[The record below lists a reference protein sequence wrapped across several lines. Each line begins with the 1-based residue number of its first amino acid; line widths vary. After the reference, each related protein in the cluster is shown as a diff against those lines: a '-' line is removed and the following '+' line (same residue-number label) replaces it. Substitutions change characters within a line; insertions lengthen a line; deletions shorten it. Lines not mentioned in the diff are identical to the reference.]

1 MAALQGLDPSE
12 AKFIGVKNPMNFR
25 LGYAK
30 YTDPE
35 ANNIVCSTP
44 GPTTPMIGDLPYE
57 RLQRPVWFP
66 DRHDGVDA
74 PTIRRFASYTESVE
88 ALAVA
93 EARL

>member
-1 MAALQGLDPSE
+1 
-12 AKFIGVKNPMNFR
+12 
-25 LGYAK
+25 
-30 YTDPE
+30 
-35 ANNIVCSTP
+35 
-44 GPTTPMIGDLPYE
+44 MIGDLPYE

-74 PTIRRFASYTESVE
+74 PTIRRFASYMYAESVE